1 MNKIRITMKE
11 IAKEA
16 GVSVTTVSHVINGS
30 KKITEETI
38 YFKNMTVKCIS
49 VMNQATKFTK

>member
-1 MNKIRITMKE
+1 MRITMKE

-30 KKITEETI
+30 KKITEETYNRVMDI
-38 YFKNMTVKCIS
+38 VNKYNYVPNYSAKKFKK
-49 VMNQATKFTK
+49 